1 MTVENVSFPSSS
13 PPTLFQ
19 AARERDAFPVEG
31 RGRLFWP
38 DAEAS
43 ERRRPAVVLLPGLGG
58 MAESREP
65 RYGAFLAR
73 HGYVALAC
81 DTFAERGAGE
91 ASLLRRALTISE
103 TMMAADAFAALRHL
117 AADPRIDPDRIA
129 VVGFSYGGLAAIL
142 CAYRQ
147 VADTLAG
154 PGGPRFCAH
163 ASYYGCAVARL
174 ADPTTTGAPVA
185 ILVGDR
191 DRNVELDHVQA
202 IADDL
207 RRGGSPVELQI
218 YPGVCHQWDGPHE
231 GIERVRPSP
240 RRLRLTVGPDGR
252 ARDARTGIVVQG
264 AWTRAAA
271 IVANADP
278 RGYDMLRDEA
288 LIARTDDRLL
298 ALLARGGGRPAQAPA
313 GAAQP
318 KRPGAAP
325 RGGRSRSPRP

>member
-1 MTVENVSFPSSS
+1 MTLVQDISFPSSS

-19 AARERDAFPVEG
+19 AARDRDAFPVEG

-38 DAEAS
+38 RAADDS
-43 ERRRPAVVLLPGLGG
+43 DRPRPAVVLLPGLGG
-58 MAESREP
+58 IADSREP

-73 HGYVALAC
+73 QGYVALAC
-81 DTFAERGAGE
+81 DTFAERGAGQ

-117 AADPRIDPDRIA
+117 AADPRIDAGRIA
-129 VVGFSYGGLAAIL
+129 VVGFSYGGLAATL

-147 VADTLAG
+147 VAEALSG

-163 ASYYGCAVARL
+163 ASYYGCSVARL

-191 DRNVELDHVQA
+191 DRNVDLDHVRA

-207 RRGGSPVELQI
+207 RRGGSAVELEI
-218 YPGVCHQWDGPHE
+218 YPGACHQWDGPHRE
-231 GIERVRPSP
+231 TTRVRPSP
-240 RRLRLTVGPDGR
+240 RRLRLVVEPDGT
-252 ARDARTGIVVQG
+252 ARDPRTGIAIRG

-271 IVANADP
+271 LMANADP
-278 RGYDMLRDEA
+278 SGYDMRRDDD

-298 ALLARGGGRPAQAPA
+298 ALLARSAV
-313 GAAQP
+313 
-318 KRPGAAP
+318 AP
-325 RGGRSRSPRP
+325 RSALT